1 MNLSAKNFIFLISL
15 LISSVIFSQ
24 GLRKEVKK
32 SLPVPNSIYSIKS
45 TSFSFN
51 SKFNLNN
58 RLDLM
63 HYRFVYLNKYNIENN
78 DFTFPISPFGRKP
91 SSLIFDTY
99 NDINHSMNLKSSFFK
114 VSELYH
120 TNYRGKK

>member
-15 LISSVIFSQ
+15 LTSSIIFSQ
-24 GLRKEVKK
+24 ELKKEEKK

-45 TSFSFN
+45 TSLNFY

-58 RLDLM
+58 RLNLM
-63 HYRFVYLNKYNIENN
+63 HYSFVYLNKYNIEDS
-78 DFTFPISPFGRKP
+78 DFSFPISPFGRKP

-99 NDINHSMNLKSSFFK
+99 KDIYHSLNLKSSFFK
-114 VSELYH
+114 VSELYN
-120 TNYRGKK
+120 TNYRGGK